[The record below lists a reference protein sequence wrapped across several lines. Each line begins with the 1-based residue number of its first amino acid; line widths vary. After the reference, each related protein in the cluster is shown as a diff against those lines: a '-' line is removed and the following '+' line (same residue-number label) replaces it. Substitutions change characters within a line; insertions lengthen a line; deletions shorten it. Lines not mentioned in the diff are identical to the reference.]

1 MRQDIIDTFQS
12 LHMVVE
18 IYKEMTIC
26 IDWNVVDFHIKKKIE
41 SKQIHIDPDRL
52 RWAPSNL
59 SDGQVSFS

>member
-26 IDWNVVDFHIKKKIE
+26 IDWNVVDSHIKKKIE
-41 SKQIHIDPDRL
+41 LKQVHIAPDRL
-52 RWAPSNL
+52 R
-59 SDGQVSFS
+59 